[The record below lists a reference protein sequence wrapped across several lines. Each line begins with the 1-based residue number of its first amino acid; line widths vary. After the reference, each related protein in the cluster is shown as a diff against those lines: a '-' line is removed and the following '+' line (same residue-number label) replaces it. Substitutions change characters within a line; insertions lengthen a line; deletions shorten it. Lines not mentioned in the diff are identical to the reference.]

1 MIEFSK
7 GTKSGVNVHT
17 HFDFDGDGFAEYT
30 EWISDT
36 QGLLV
41 WDRNQNGVIDDGK
54 ELFGDYSVLNSG
66 KSSKDGFEALA
77 DFDTNGDGCVDASDD
92 GWSKLRVWMDNGD
105 GSAQKNLGQYAVRST

>member
-7 GTKSGVNVHT
+7 GTKSGTNSHT

-41 WDRNQNGVIDDGK
+41 WDRNQNGIIDDGK
-54 ELFGDYSVLNSG
+54 ELFGDDSVLNSG
-66 KSSKDGFEALA
+66 KKSRDGFEALA

-105 GSAQKNLGQYAVRST
+105 GSAQKI